1 MKNNDQ
7 NKEIEPTDEQQQG
20 EDSGSPE
27 GSIPTLVT
35 PIQTLARQVG
45 SHVMAALD
53 HGDTVAVLTTI
64 TGSRSG
70 QQVVSIPLTAEHVQQ
85 VHGLIEEI
93 HESDEPERVPCV
105 GFHCLIEQNEESKD

>member
-1 MKNNDQ
+1 MTENDQ
-7 NKEIEPTDEQQQG
+7 NKEIEPTDQKQG
-20 EDSGSPE
+20 EDPAENE

-35 PIQTLARQVG
+35 PIQTLAGQVG
-45 SHVMAALD
+45 AHVMAALD

-64 TGSRSG
+64 TGSRAG

-105 GFHCLIEQNEESKD
+105 GFHCLIDKVEESQD